1 MFILAFTRYTNLSCA
16 MVSIKQCVNTI
27 LLFSANE
34 VALGVTTINSKLE
47 VRGLFHSHLLPLQTL
62 QILHLTPKSTL
73 TQNWLKTNFLANR
86 QGTKR
91 WQKQQIQQQ
100 LWSLNTIRYVSNGF
114 GGFCWVFFLLWKKN
128 HTASRTLSCRYVHGF
143 ELFVRT
149 FNTGLEDILM
159 IFYKGETGKH
169 ALKIICLQF
178 FLIFL
183 SGRLS
188 RFLLQ
193 KFYKCYA
200 D

>member
-114 GGFCWVFFLLWKKN
+114 GGFCWVFFLLCKKN
-128 HTASRTLSCRYVHGF
+128 IQLA
-143 ELFVRT
+143 ELWAADMYMVL
-149 FNTGLEDILM
+149 N
-159 IFYKGETGKH
+159 
-169 ALKIICLQF
+169 CL
-178 FLIFL
+178 
-183 SGRLS
+183 
-188 RFLLQ
+188 
-193 KFYKCYA
+193 
-200 D
+200 